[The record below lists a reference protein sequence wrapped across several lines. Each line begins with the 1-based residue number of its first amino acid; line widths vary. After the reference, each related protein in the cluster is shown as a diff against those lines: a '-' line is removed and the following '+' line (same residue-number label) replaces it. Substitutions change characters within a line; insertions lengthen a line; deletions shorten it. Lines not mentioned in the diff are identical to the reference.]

1 MDFMMLAAAASDKDA
16 TPDPTNVEW
25 APAIT
30 TLIVFGLVCLVLF
43 TKVWPKITSGLD
55 ERQAKIRQEI
65 EAAEAA
71 QAEARAAMKSQ
82 QAELAQARTEAN
94 EMIAKAK
101 SDAEALAQSLRDQAQ
116 QQLSELREQA
126 SQEIRAAKEAAIG
139 ELHAE
144 SGRLATSIAS
154 GFNSSSCSNS
164 LKSCVFAPADSICA
178 RARSWRDAYQSH
190 APITSA
196 PFVARK
202 FRRWA
207 RPRPRPRIPTVTFDM
222 NFPVRG

>member
-1 MDFMMLAAAASDKDA
+1 MVSMMLAASEAA
-16 TPDPTNVEW
+16 DPTNAEL

-154 GFNSSSCSNS
+154 RILEREINAADQQS
-164 LKSCVFAPADSICA
+164 LIDESLRELETI
-178 RARSWRDAYQSH
+178 QS
-190 APITSA
+190 
-196 PFVARK
+196 
-202 FRRWA
+202 
-207 RPRPRPRIPTVTFDM
+207 
-222 NFPVRG
+222 